1 MTMFQKILIA
11 NRGEIACRVIRTA
24 RRLGVKTVAVY
35 SDADAQAQHVLM
47 ADEAVHI
54 GPSPV
59 NESYLVGAKIIEAA
73 LKTGAEAIH
82 PGYGFLSENPDFVE
96 AVEKAGLTFIGPAAS
111 SIRAMGLKDAAKRLM
126 VKAGVPVVPGY
137 HGDEQDAQFLK
148 GEADKIGYPV
158 LIKASAGGGG
168 KGMRRVDQ
176 PQDFEA
182 ALESCRREAKASFG
196 DDKVLIEKYILSPR
210 HIEVQVFGDA
220 HGNVV
225 HLFERDCS
233 LQRRHQ
239 KVIEEAP
246 APGMTDAV
254 RAAMTDAAV
263 KAAKAVDYKGAG
275 TIEFIADGAGALRSD
290 GFWFMEMNTRLQVE
304 HPVTEE
310 ITGFDLV
317 EWQLRV
323 ASGEALPVTQDQ
335 ITIRGHA
342 VEARLYAEDPSGG
355 FLPQAGRIDHLAFGA
370 GEGIRI
376 DGGVRGGDQVS
387 PFYDPMIAKVI
398 AHGATRGEAITRLNK
413 SLSETHIAGLASNR
427 DFLRAL
433 CGDQTFRAGRM
444 DTGLIERNLETLTRA
459 PELAEEAVLFAALAA
474 DEVDM
479 GADHAGFRLWGE
491 ASHRVVLQFAGD
503 ALERR
508 VILDGQGGLVLAGG
522 REEVH
527 VTNLQ
532 IAEALPTSA
541 LTGISP
547 SRREIWSERTTPGRS
562 PPLRGRCHPRVLPLA
577 SPSAD
582 SSTEGGA
589 TYSAIAIRVDGTNAK
604 VAACVVISHHQ
615 ATKHISV
622 LFNGETFAFERLDP
636 LAGDNT
642 AHHQSGAITAPMTGV
657 VRLVAVKTGDHVKA
671 GDRLLVM
678 EAMKMEHTL
687 TSPRDG
693 IIDQVLCLEGGQAE
707 GGAILVRLQ
716 EDAA

>member
-1 MTMFQKILIA
+1 MTIFSKILIA

-24 RRLGVKTVAVY
+24 RKLGIKTVSVY
-35 SDADAQAQHVLM
+35 SDADAKAQHVLM

-59 NESYLVGAKIIEAA
+59 NESYLVGTKIIEAA

-82 PGYGFLSENPDFVE
+82 PGYGFLSENPQFVE
-96 AVEKAGLTFIGPAAS
+96 AVEKAGLIFIGPAAA

-126 VKAGVPVVPGY
+126 VEAGVPVVPGY
-137 HGDEQDAQFLK
+137 HGDEQGAGFLK

-176 PQDFEA
+176 PEDFA
-182 ALESCRREAKASFG
+182 SALESCRREAKASFG
-196 DDKVLIEKYILSPR
+196 DEKVLIEKYILSPR
-210 HIEVQVFGDA
+210 HIEVQVFGDGQ
-220 HGNVV
+220 GNIV

-246 APGMTDAV
+246 APGMTEAV
-254 RAAMTDAAV
+254 RAVMTQAAV
-263 KAAKAVDYKGAG
+263 KAARAVHYKGAG
-275 TIEFIADGAGALRSD
+275 TIEFIADGKGALRPD

-342 VEARLYAEDPSGG
+342 VEARLYAEDPAGG
-355 FLPQAGRIDHLAFGA
+355 FLPQAGRIDHLEFGR

-398 AHGATRGEAITRLNK
+398 AHGQTRDEAITRLNK
-413 SLSETHIAGLASNR
+413 TLSDTHIAGLASNR

-433 CGDQTFRAGRM
+433 CEDETFRAGCM
-444 DTGLIERNLETLTRA
+444 DTGLIERHLDDLTRV
-459 PELAEEAVLFAALAA
+459 PQLVEEAVLFAALAA
-474 DEVDM
+474 YEIDPN
-479 GADHAGFRLWGE
+479 ADHAGFRLWGE
-491 ASHRVVLQFAGD
+491 ASHRVVLQFGGER
-503 ALERR
+503 LERR
-508 VILDGQGGLVLAGG
+508 IALDGQGGVALMGG
-522 REEVH
+522 AEDVPLMSSSPLGEKVPEGRMRGSHTGSRGSSEGNSSSPRFARHFSPRGEEG
-527 VTNLQ
+527 
-532 IAEALPTSA
+532 ASSGSRAYA
-541 LTGISP
+541 LTGQLKTDMGAAAIS
-547 SRREIWSERTTPGRS
+547 
-562 PPLRGRCHPRVLPLA
+562 A
-577 SPSAD
+577 S
-582 SSTEGGA
+582 
-589 TYSAIAIRVDGTNAK
+589 IAISLHN
-604 VAACVVISHHQ
+604 

-622 LFNGETFAFERLDP
+622 LLNGETFAFERLDP
-636 LAGDNT
+636 LAGEDA

-657 VRLVAVKTGDHVKA
+657 VRLVAVKSGDEVKA

-693 IIDQVLCLEGGQAE
+693 VIDQVLCLEGGQAE
-707 GGAILVRLQ
+707 GGAILVRLK